1 MVRVISS
8 SNTKKNIKIDDLLIR
23 EFVSLIFDYGIRNGI
38 VDENDIGIFV
48 GESIKRFKDL
58 REENMPWIMFNLVL
72 WAIGHENE
80 EKENK
85 KIDKRDLYYII
96 KIYSQINP
104 DEALVKIKYFLKK
117 LNLNP
122 NDEILNKYPTVKEFI
137 QREFNTSQLMDYIEY
152 LKYDDFNFPDDFYK
166 DLIDEI
172 NRCYTAE
179 AYSAVRILT
188 RKLLEN
194 VLIDIFKK
202 AKVEIEKYYDDRRKT
217 FKDFSKLITLL
228 KTELSQNNRKLYGM
242 LSQTEIDNLI
252 NNLDNFRTKGNTN
265 AHSIVVKTRKEDVD
279 NEKDDLEHLIKVLT
293 QRIYEKL

>member
-1 MVRVISS
+1 MEIYGSLR
-8 SNTKKNIKIDDLLIR
+8 IDDLLINDL
-23 EFVSLIFDYGIRNGI
+23 VNLIFDYGI
-38 VDENDIGIFV
+38 
-48 GESIKRFKDL
+48 
-58 REENMPWIMFNLVL
+58 
-72 WAIGHENE
+72 
-80 EKENK
+80 KERI
-85 KIDKRDLYYII
+85 IDKDEILGMFVFDLLDRHSDEIKKNITALHSLTYIQLQFTKVNLRRVI
-96 KIYSQINP
+96 RVYLEIEPK
-104 DEALVKIKYFLKK
+104 EALEKIKYFLKK

-122 NDEILNKYPTVKEFI
+122 NDEILNKYPIIKEFI
-137 QREFNTSQLMDYIEY
+137 QKELNTSQLMDYKEY
-152 LKYDDFNFPDDFYK
+152 LKYDDFNFPDGFYK

-172 NRCYTAE
+172 NRCYSVG

-228 KTELSQNNRKLYGM
+228 EIELSQNNRKLYGM